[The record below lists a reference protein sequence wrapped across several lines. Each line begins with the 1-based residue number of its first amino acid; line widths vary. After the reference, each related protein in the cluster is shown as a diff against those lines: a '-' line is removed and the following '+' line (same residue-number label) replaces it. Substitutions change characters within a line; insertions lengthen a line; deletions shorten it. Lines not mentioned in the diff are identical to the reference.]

1 MTIQA
6 NLSAVTTIR
15 AKLKGH
21 PLCLTVTESSTH
33 LTVIFP
39 EGFQLDGVRVSM
51 DNGVLWAYEKALEK
65 MEKGWINGGRIR
77 IAVYN

>member
-6 NLSAVTTIR
+6 NLTAASEAR
-15 AKLKGH
+15 AKVKAH
-21 PLCLTVTESSTH
+21 PMALRVTETQQH

-51 DNGVLWAYEKALEK
+51 ANGKLWAYTKALEK
-65 MEKGWINGGRIR
+65 MENIWIDG
-77 IAVYN
+77 

>member
-6 NLSAVTTIR
+6 NLAAVATIR
-15 AKLKGH
+15 ARLKEH
-21 PLCLTVTESSTH
+21 PLCLTVTESTTH

-51 DNGVLWAYEKALEK
+51 ANGVLWAYEKALEK
-65 MEKGWINGGRIR
+65 CESIWING
-77 IAVYN
+77 